1 MIKAIRLLIKI
12 KNATNLLKVNW
23 TWLTFYLQETSPPK
37 FLLMVCNLDL
47 FSGENADKDKDKD
60 ADDDVEISTEAR

>member
-1 MIKAIRLLIKI
+1 
-12 KNATNLLKVNW
+12 
-23 TWLTFYLQETSPPK
+23 
-37 FLLMVCNLDL
+37 MVCNLDL